1 MREEGDYDDFQSA
14 FMCLPAVPR
23 KYEHANEHFLRL
35 RHMNLHVI
43 VVVAGSGP
51 NTGQVSKMG
60 EMAKQWLTQRRL
72 IWIFFFFF
80 FLIVALCCT
89 RCKPTTEVSIDY
101 TVPGERLCYCT
112 SMGLPEVQCRPE
124 TLNVTVMDQFYKHVL
139 LHFSPH
145 NEFCWFSFFFSFFS
159 FQVKVKGVFS
169 ERSHSKL

>member
-80 FLIVALCCT
+80 WIVALCCT
-89 RCKPTTEVSIDY
+89 RCKPTTEVSMDY

>member
-1 MREEGDYDDFQSA
+1 
-14 FMCLPAVPR
+14 
-23 KYEHANEHFLRL
+23 
-35 RHMNLHVI
+35 MNLHVF

-60 EMAKQWLTQRRL
+60 EMAKQRLTQRRL

-89 RCKPTTEVSIDY
+89 RCKPTTEVSMDY
-101 TVPGERLCYCT
+101 TVPVERLCYCT

-145 NEFCWFSFFFSFFS
+145 NEFCWFSFLFFFLFFLS
-159 FQVKVKGVFS
+159 KGK
-169 ERSHSKL
+169 RSVLGEKS

>member
-1 MREEGDYDDFQSA
+1 
-14 FMCLPAVPR
+14 
-23 KYEHANEHFLRL
+23 
-35 RHMNLHVI
+35 MNLHVI

-72 IWIFFFFF
+72 IWILFF

-89 RCKPTTEVSIDY
+89 CCKPTTEVSMDY
-101 TVPGERLCYCT
+101 TVPVERLCYCT

-145 NEFCWFSFFFSFFS
+145 NEFCWFSFLFFFLFFLS
-159 FQVKVKGVFS
+159 KGK
-169 ERSHSKL
+169 RSVLGEKS

>member
-1 MREEGDYDDFQSA
+1 
-14 FMCLPAVPR
+14 
-23 KYEHANEHFLRL
+23 
-35 RHMNLHVI
+35 MNLHVI

-80 FLIVALCCT
+80 LIVALCCT
-89 RCKPTTEVSIDY
+89 CCKPTTEVSMDY
-101 TVPGERLCYCT
+101 TVPVERLCYCT

-145 NEFCWFSFFFSFFS
+145 NEFCWFSFLFFFLFFLS
-159 FQVKVKGVFS
+159 KGK
-169 ERSHSKL
+169 RSVLGEKS